1 MPGGHT
7 LVGPTSSAKSVSY
20 LVADL
25 RSFNDENFQLE
36 RRIRELSAEDPYT
49 QTQYDE
55 DQEAQH
61 DLNNRVYCI
70 CISDFFTDQTN
81 LVYYIKG
88 AQNVNM
94 FSFGMTGMEAF
105 NGAILFIIG
114 PYSFLHVLDPVN
126 IKHCKVERVGKSDMP
141 LEQVRWRYI
150 FETGRLVWNKGD
162 VDLGKLEEL
171 MEKRSAQR
179 SSRRDSNF
187 DGDHGQIGN
196 PRLPPGGSRSLGQMI
211 DTTSQSPGTGEKR
224 LDDSCVPG
232 DESKESGTG
241 DLPRPGSVIRE
252 PPALFDG
259 QTEQD
264 RLYLAIYMKLLS
276 GNLKGLWDALKKMVL
291 KDPENHDLKKILPIV
306 RREEELARCRAEASD
321 NKEDTDKLY
330 QLETSIIVA
339 RNLMVQTFADNWA
352 ERWQRNCATRLSLR
366 LRDSKAKNHSKSDVK
381 SWLML
386 ALMLWDNDTPQISNI
401 GLNPPEIKTVMD
413 LAENH
418 ELQRDCLD
426 QIEATDPGSPMLSS
440 LCLIRISLEEQE
452 TAYVSKL
459 VPVMFERFGHI
470 ELEDLDFLSATELSK
485 HGLTV
490 NQEEILASMMEAMN
504 TSDRKLATRLLEESH
519 WIAEVALAKWWDR
532 DISSDPPAKKEQAD
546 WSAKKL
552 GKRPVHVVF
561 KEEGESSKARERD
574 DGLEETLEEARAR
587 FERIIAGTRKGG

>member
-1 MPGGHT
+1 M
-7 LVGPTSSAKSVSY
+7 GPNSSAQSVSY

-36 RRIRELSAEDPYT
+36 RRIRELSTEDPYT

-70 CISDFFTDQTN
+70 YISDFFTDQNN

-94 FSFGMTGMEAF
+94 FSLGMTGMDAF

-114 PYSFLHVLDPVN
+114 PYSFSHVLDPIN

-141 LEQVRWRYI
+141 LEQVKWRYV
-150 FETGRLVWNKGD
+150 FETGRLVWNKSD

-171 MEKRSAQR
+171 MVKRSAQR
-179 SSRRDSNF
+179 GSRRDSNF

-196 PRLPPGGSRSLGQMI
+196 PRLPPDGSRSLGKMI

-232 DESKESGTG
+232 DESKESGAG

-264 RLYLAIYMKLLS
+264 RLYLAIYMKMLS
-276 GNLKGLWDALKKMVL
+276 GNLKGLWDALKKTVL
-291 KDPENHDLKKILPIV
+291 KNPDNYELKEILPIL
-306 RREEELARCRAEASD
+306 RREEELARYRAEASD
-321 NKEDTDKLY
+321 NKEDMDKLY
-330 QLETSIIVA
+330 QLEKSIIVA
-339 RNLMVQTFADNWA
+339 RNLMFQLFANNWA
-352 ERWQRNCATRLSLR
+352 ERWQRNCATRLGLR
-366 LRDSKAKNHSKSDVK
+366 LRDSKAKNQSKSDVK
-381 SWLML
+381 SWLMV
-386 ALMLWDNDTPQISNI
+386 ALMHWDDDTPQISNI

-418 ELQRDCLD
+418 ELQGDCLD
-426 QIEATDPGSPMLSS
+426 QIEAADPGSPRLSS
-440 LCLIRISLEEQE
+440 LGLVRLALEEQE
-452 TAYVSKL
+452 TAYISEL

-490 NQEEILASMMEAMN
+490 DQEEILASMMEAMN
-504 TSDRKLATRLLEESH
+504 TSDRRLATRLLEQSH
-519 WIAEVALAKWWDR
+519 WVAEVALAKWWDH
-532 DISSDPPAKKEQAD
+532 DMSSDPPANKEQAD

-552 GKRPVHVVF
+552 GKRSVHVVF
-561 KEEGESSKARERD
+561 KERGESSKARERD

-587 FERIIAGTRKGG
+587 LERIIAGTRKGG

>member
-1 MPGGHT
+1 M
-7 LVGPTSSAKSVSY
+7 GPTSSAKSVSY

-264 RLYLAIYMKLLS
+264 RLYLAIYMKMLS
-276 GNLKGLWDALKKMVL
+276 GNLK
-291 KDPENHDLKKILPIV
+291 
-306 RREEELARCRAEASD
+306 
-321 NKEDTDKLY
+321 
-330 QLETSIIVA
+330 
-339 RNLMVQTFADNWA
+339 
-352 ERWQRNCATRLSLR
+352 LSL
-366 LRDSKAKNHSKSDVK
+366 
-381 SWLML
+381 
-386 ALMLWDNDTPQISNI
+386 I
-401 GLNPPEIKTVMD
+401 
-413 LAENH
+413 
-418 ELQRDCLD
+418 
-426 QIEATDPGSPMLSS
+426 
-440 LCLIRISLEEQE
+440 
-452 TAYVSKL
+452 
-459 VPVMFERFGHI
+459 HI
-470 ELEDLDFLSATELSK
+470 
-485 HGLTV
+485 
-490 NQEEILASMMEAMN
+490 
-504 TSDRKLATRLLEESH
+504 
-519 WIAEVALAKWWDR
+519 
-532 DISSDPPAKKEQAD
+532 
-546 WSAKKL
+546 
-552 GKRPVHVVF
+552 
-561 KEEGESSKARERD
+561 
-574 DGLEETLEEARAR
+574 
-587 FERIIAGTRKGG
+587 

>member
-1 MPGGHT
+1 M
-7 LVGPTSSAKSVSY
+7 GPNSSAQSVSY

-36 RRIRELSAEDPYT
+36 RRIRELSTEDPYT

-70 CISDFFTDQTN
+70 YISDFFTDQNN

-94 FSFGMTGMEAF
+94 FSLGMTGMDAF

-114 PYSFLHVLDPVN
+114 PYSFSHVLDPIN

-141 LEQVRWRYI
+141 LEQVKWRYV
-150 FETGRLVWNKGD
+150 FETGRLFWNKSD

-171 MEKRSAQR
+171 MVKRSAQR
-179 SSRRDSNF
+179 GSRRDSNF

-196 PRLPPGGSRSLGQMI
+196 PRLPPDGSRSLGKMI

-232 DESKESGTG
+232 DESKESGAG

-264 RLYLAIYMKLLS
+264 RLYLAIYMKMLS
-276 GNLKGLWDALKKMVL
+276 GNLKGLWDALKKTVL
-291 KDPENHDLKKILPIV
+291 KNPDNYELKEILPIL
-306 RREEELARCRAEASD
+306 RREEELARYRAEASD
-321 NKEDTDKLY
+321 NKEDMDKLY
-330 QLETSIIVA
+330 QLEKSIIVA
-339 RNLMVQTFADNWA
+339 RNLMFQLFANNWA
-352 ERWQRNCATRLSLR
+352 ERWQRNCATRLGLR
-366 LRDSKAKNHSKSDVK
+366 LRDSKAKNQSKSDVK
-381 SWLML
+381 SWLMV
-386 ALMLWDNDTPQISNI
+386 ALMHWDDDTPQISNI

-418 ELQRDCLD
+418 ELQGDCLD
-426 QIEATDPGSPMLSS
+426 QIEATDPGSPRLSS
-440 LCLIRISLEEQE
+440 LGLVRLALEEQE
-452 TAYVSKL
+452 TAYISEL

-490 NQEEILASMMEAMN
+490 DQEEILASMMEAMN
-504 TSDRKLATRLLEESH
+504 TSDRRLATRLLEQSH
-519 WIAEVALAKWWDR
+519 WVAEVALAKWWDH
-532 DISSDPPAKKEQAD
+532 DMSSDPPANKEQAD

-552 GKRPVHVVF
+552 GKRSVHVVF
-561 KEEGESSKARERD
+561 KERGESSKARERD

-587 FERIIAGTRKGG
+587 LERIIAGTRKGG